1 MWMEIIMSGNLYDYL
16 KKEHMEVLELF
27 RITLDQKIQ
36 SYYPEIKEKL
46 CKHMDNEEKYLYPS
60 LEVFDKI
67 TILEGYEEH
76 AIAKRLINDLDLR
89 DQYDEKWVA
98 KAKVLNEI
106 IKHHIK
112 EEETYIFKIAE
123 KILNKDDELKILN
136 QIQ

>member
-46 CKHMDNEEKYLYPS
+46 YKHMDNEEKYLYPS

-89 DQYDEKWVA
+89 
-98 KAKVLNEI
+98 KAKILNEI